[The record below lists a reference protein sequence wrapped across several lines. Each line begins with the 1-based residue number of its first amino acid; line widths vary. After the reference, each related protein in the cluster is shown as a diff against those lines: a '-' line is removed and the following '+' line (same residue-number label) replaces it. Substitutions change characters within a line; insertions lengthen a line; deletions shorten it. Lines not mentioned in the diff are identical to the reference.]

1 MPRVGHDGEPGR
13 RDRAL
18 EQQTWLQAGLVL
30 VAVDHERRRVDTGEL
45 AGDVVQGRPGP
56 LDPDD
61 GAGHAFG
68 GVLGQ
73 LPGELFPDMA
83 VLAPQ
88 LDPVRPHGLLSADRR
103 HAVSAE
109 GGRHLLG
116 LG

>member
-1 MPRVGHDGEPGR
+1 MPRVRHDGEPRR

-18 EQQTWLQAGLVL
+18 EQQARLQAGLVL
-30 VAVDHERRRVDTGEL
+30 VAVDHERGRGDAGQLT
-45 AGDVVQGRPGP
+45 GDVVQGRPGP

-61 GAGHAFG
+61 GEGHAFG

-73 LPGELFPDMA
+73 LPGELFPDMG

-88 LDPVRPHGLLSADRR
+88 LDPVRPHGLLSADGR
-103 HAVSAE
+103 HAVRAE
-109 GGRHLLG
+109 GARHLLG